1 MYYISVTTF
10 LFIFL
15 SVETKRLEE
24 QNQHTVWKGNKLSIN
39 VYSQTRIPL
48 GIKTLPLGIKT
59 LHYSLLN
66 VFCKHSVNP
75 MVLELLLFK

>member
-1 MYYISVTTF
+1 MNYISVTTF

-48 GIKTLPLGIKT
+48 GIKTL
-59 LHYSLLN
+59 HYGLLN

-75 MVLELLLFK
+75 MVLELLLLK